1 MIIVADIFGIIAGLA
16 LGIGIA
22 LYITTKLVKK
32 SNDIGDS
39 KGQFMDFGDYIRP
52 LNHLDNEHN
61 PY

>member
-1 MIIVADIFGIIAGLA
+1 MIFVAYAFGIIAGLA
-16 LGIGIA
+16 LGIGLA

-52 LNHLDNEHN
+52 LNHLDNERN

>member
-52 LNHLDNEHN
+52 INHMDNERN

>member
-39 KGQFMDFGDYIRP
+39 KGEFYDFGDYIRP
-52 LNHLDNEHN
+52 ISHMDNQTHTF
-61 PY
+61 